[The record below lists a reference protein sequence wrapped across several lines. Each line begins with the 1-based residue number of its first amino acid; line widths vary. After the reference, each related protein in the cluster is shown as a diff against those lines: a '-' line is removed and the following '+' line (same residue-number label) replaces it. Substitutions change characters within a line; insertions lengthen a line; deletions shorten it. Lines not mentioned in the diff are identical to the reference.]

1 MPKLF
6 SRQGTAFHPEIRRG
20 AVPKRHFEKAAS
32 AAEGLPLAL
41 RYVGP
46 ERALLSTRRYQRTVS
61 VAQALLFTLRYV
73 GPVLL
78 LLLVA
83 ATTTKTTSAQDIAH
97 KPKIRA
103 VTAFIRLDRVKYES
117 QIQETLKFLHQ
128 AKSAFEKS
136 GYEVETIRITT
147 QPFPEYTQGMS
158 TSDALG
164 FFRAYDALAVKEGFD
179 ASIGPAMTKD
189 SDDPRNSELLA
200 QILASAKT
208 LEGSVAIAGEDGIHW
223 KSIRATAGVI
233 QYLAVHTTH
242 SQGNFNFTAAALVPS
257 NTPFYPASFTGQEKH
272 FALALQSANVVADV
286 FGSTHSPDEAETR
299 LRDSLGHYAQE
310 IEATAKQVAQQ
321 AGWTYGGIDL
331 SPAPLKEISIGGAIE
346 KFYGAPLGSSGTLT
360 VAAIITRALK
370 EVPVT
375 HTGYSGLMLPVLEDS
390 VIAQRWS
397 EGRLTLD
404 SLLSYSAVCGT
415 GLDTIPLPG
424 DISEEQLIRILGDV
438 ASLSVKWHKPLS
450 ARLLPIAGKKTGEMT
465 ELDDPFLVNAKIQPL
480 P

>member
-6 SRQGTAFHPEIRRG
+6 SCQGTAS

-46 ERALLSTRRYQRTVS
+46 ERALLSTRRYRRTLL

-73 GPVLL
+73 GPV

-97 KPKIRA
+97 RPKIRA
-103 VTAFIRLDRVKYES
+103 VTAFIRLDRTKYEP

-158 TSDALG
+158 RADALA

-189 SDDPRNSELLA
+189 SDDPRNAELLA
-200 QILASAKT
+200 QVLATAKT
-208 LEGSVAIAGEDGIHW
+208 LEGSVSIAGEDGIHW
-223 KSIRATAGVI
+223 KSIRAAAGVI
-233 QYLAVHTTH
+233 QYLASHTAH
-242 SQGNFNFTAAALVPS
+242 SQGNFNFTAAALVPP
-257 NTPFYPASFTGQEKH
+257 NTPFYPASFTGEEKH
-272 FALALQSANVVADV
+272 FVLALQSANVVADV
-286 FGSTHSPDEAETR
+286 FTFVHSPDEAETR
-299 LRDSLGHYAQE
+299 LRDWLGHYAQE
-310 IEATAKQVAQQ
+310 IETTAKQVAQQ
-321 AGWTYGGIDL
+321 TTWSYGGIDL

-375 HTGYSGLMLPVLEDS
+375 HAGYSGLMLPVLEDS

-450 ARLLPIAGKKTGEMT
+450 ARLLPIAGKKPGEVT
-465 ELDDPFLVNAKIQPL
+465 ELDDPFLVNAKIQSL

>member
-1 MPKLF
+1 MKRPLGF
-6 SRQGTAFHPEIRRG
+6 FTRQGTAE
-20 AVPKRHFEKAAS
+20 AVPGNRFENAAS
-32 AAEGLPLAL
+32 AADGISPEHARFSARPHRRTGL
-41 RYVGP
+41 
-46 ERALLSTRRYQRTVS
+46 
-61 VAQALLFTLRYV
+61 VAQALL
-73 GPVLL
+73 PV

-83 ATTTKTTSAQDIAH
+83 ATTAKSTSAQAIAQ

-103 VTAFIRLDRVKYES
+103 VTAFIRLDRAKYES
-117 QIQETLKFLHQ
+117 QIQETLKFLRA

-136 GYEVETIRITT
+136 GYEVEGIRITT
-147 QPFPEYTQGMS
+147 QPFPEYTQGMPS
-158 TSDALG
+158 ADALA

-189 SDDPRNSELLA
+189 SDDPRYADLLA
-200 QILASAKT
+200 QIIANSKI
-208 LEGSVAIAGEDGIHW
+208 LEGSVSIAGDDGIHW
-223 KSIRATAGVI
+223 KSIHTTAGVI
-233 QYLAVHTTH
+233 EYLAAHTAH
-242 SQGNFNFTAAALVPS
+242 SQGNFNFTAAALVPP
-257 NTPFYPASFTGQEKH
+257 NTPFYPASFTGEEKH
-272 FALALQSANVVADV
+272 FAIALQSANVVADV
-286 FGSTHSPDEAETR
+286 FGSVHSPDEAVSS
-299 LRDSLGHYAQE
+299 LRDTLGHYAQE
-310 IEATAKQVAQQ
+310 IEATAKQIDAQT
-321 AGWTYGGIDL
+321 GWKYGGIDL

-360 VAAIITRALK
+360 VTAIITRALK
-370 EVPVT
+370 EIPVT
-375 HTGYSGLMLPVLEDS
+375 HAGYSGLMIPVLEDS

-424 DISEEQLIRILGDV
+424 DISEDQLVRILGDV

-450 ARLLPIAGKKTGEMT
+450 ARLLPIAGKKAGDMT

>member
-1 MPKLF
+1 MMPLRPF
-6 SRQGTAFHPEIRRG
+6 PIPQCSA
-20 AVPKRHFEKAAS
+20 KRT
-32 AAEGLPLAL
+32 LPVL
-41 RYVGP
+41 
-46 ERALLSTRRYQRTVS
+46 
-61 VAQALLFTLRYV
+61 VAQALL
-73 GPVLL
+73 PVLL
-78 LLLVA
+78 LIA
-83 ATTTKTTSAQDIAH
+83 ATTPKTTPAQDIAH

-103 VTAFIRLDRVKYES
+103 VTAFIRLDRTNYES
-117 QIQETLKFLHQ
+117 QIQETLKFLRA

-136 GYEVETIRITT
+136 GYEVQTIRITT

-158 TSDALG
+158 TAEALA
-164 FFRAYDALAVKEGFD
+164 FFRAYDALAVKENFD
-179 ASIGPAMTKD
+179 ASIGPAMSKD
-189 SDDPRNSELLA
+189 SDDPRNAGLLA
-200 QILASAKT
+200 QILTTAKT
-208 LEGSVAIAGEDGIHW
+208 LEGSVSIAGEDGIHW

-233 QYLAVHTTH
+233 QYLATHTTH
-242 SQGNFNFTAAALVPS
+242 SQGNFNFTAAALVPP
-257 NTPFYPASFTGQEKH
+257 NTPFYPASFTGEEKH

-286 FGSTHSPDEAETR
+286 FASVHAPDEAEAR

-310 IEATAKQVAQQ
+310 IEATAKQVDQQ
-321 AGWTYGGIDL
+321 SGWKYGGIDL

-346 KFYGAPLGSSGTLT
+346 KYYGSPLGSSGSLT

-370 EVPVT
+370 KIPVT

-424 DISEEQLIRILGDV
+424 DITEEQLVRILGDV

-450 ARLLPIAGKKTGEMT
+450 ARLLPIAGKEPGDMT
-465 ELDDPFLVNAKIQPL
+465 ELDDPFLANAKIQPL